1 MRTGL
6 ELLTVLGLATLAA
19 VGTWRLAGPPPRVEV
34 TCDPAAIGPE
44 EVCLETIRDDDGILW
59 IDART
64 EEEWRRDGLPGSIHL
79 TTAGGADFDGL
90 VADHGDRI
98 ATAERAVVYCGDLG
112 CGLSKE
118 VAGRLRGYGLIH
130 DVRALHGGWAALK
143 AAGWVTDSNP
153 AP

>member
-1 MRTGL
+1 MRAWL

-19 VGTWRLAGPPPRVEV
+19 VGTWRLAGPPPAEV

-44 EVCLETIRDDDGILW
+44 EVCLETIRDDADILW

-64 EEEWRRDGLPGSIHL
+64 EAEWRRDGLPGSIHL
-79 TTAGGADFDGL
+79 TTTGGADFDGL
-90 VADHGDRI
+90 VAVHGDRI
-98 ATAERAVVYCGDLG
+98 ATAEKAVVYCSDLG

-130 DVRALHGGWAALK
+130 DVRALYGGWAALK
-143 AAGWVTDSNP
+143 AAGLITDSNP